1 MLCVGIIVLLSFLQL
16 AEPRS
21 VVGEPQ
27 CSPYDFFERTL
38 DKVIR
43 VEHETELF
51 KDKVDKMEDRIRDR
65 LEQQLHDKLKDME
78 GNMDKRGRLE
88 GHDQALHD
96 KLKDMEGNMNRL
108 LAFRDSTTTALEDF
122 TKTRD
127 LVENQKKELL
137 TIRGMISFILY

>member
-1 MLCVGIIVLLSFLQL
+1 MLCVGIIILLSFLQL

-21 VVGEPQ
+21 VIGEPQ

-51 KDKVDKMEDRIRDR
+51 KDKVDKMEDKFRDR
-65 LEQQLHDKLKDME
+65 LE
-78 GNMDKRGRLE
+78 GLE
-88 GHDQALHD
+88 QELHD

-108 LAFRDSTTTALEDF
+108 VAFRDSTTTALEDF

-137 TIRGMISFILY
+137 TIRGMNSFILY

>member
-51 KDKVDKMEDRIRDR
+51 KDKVDKMEDTLRDR
-65 LEQQLHDKLKDME
+65 LEDME
-78 GNMDKRGRLE
+78 GNIDKRF
-88 GHDQALHD
+88 AL
-96 KLKDMEGNMNRL
+96 
-108 LAFRDSTTTALEDF
+108 RDSTS
-122 TKTRD
+122 
-127 LVENQKKELL
+127 KKELL
-137 TIRGMISFILY
+137 TIIGMISFILY